1 MLSYS
6 LVESRSSLDINIKQL
21 VHLATCFYIVTLMLA
36 KIAVLLEWLRVFVP
50 TGSRNAFFWACHITI
65 WINALFYVAVMLVEN
80 LNCFPF
86 EKIWDKTVPG
96 RCVNQ
101 QDAGVVASA
110 LNVASDVLILLL
122 PHRVIWKL
130 QMTRKLKIGVSIV
143 FGVGLL

>member
-1 MLSYS
+1 
-6 LVESRSSLDINIKQL
+6 
-21 VHLATCFYIVTLMLA
+21 MLA

-50 TGSRNAFFWACHITI
+50 TGSRNTFFWACHITI